1 LGKNYLF
8 PFRLSGFA
16 SQVKSI
22 DHPSVE
28 LPHVFNNHNLFQFPK
43 SSVQRSASQM
53 RSSLAILLHLP
64 SDFLEDTTDRAM
76 LHIGVLMYYVYN
88 YKV

>member
-1 LGKNYLF
+1 
-8 PFRLSGFA
+8 
-16 SQVKSI
+16 
-22 DHPSVE
+22 
-28 LPHVFNNHNLFQFPK
+28 
-43 SSVQRSASQM
+43 M